1 MAMTGW
7 KALMLTSLILG
18 STEVGAQPIVRLFE
32 LHADPGRQ
40 EAFDAAGRR
49 NLDASLQTEPGVLAM
64 HAVTDRQRPGVAYV
78 FEIYADA
85 DALKTHLATAHY
97 ADFLRATQPLITDKT
112 LTETT
117 PVFLAE
123 KPDRLSVM
131 QRGNTPE
138 VRMVDV
144 TVKPADIPAFTR
156 IVTAE
161 MRESMRIE
169 PGVLAMY
176 AVTRQDH
183 PEQWIFFEIYADAA
197 AYDMHRQTPHFKDY
211 LQRTAEMLVDKGH
224 SEVSTI
230 ALKSRG
236 DMLFDATDMP

>member
-1 MAMTGW
+1 MTGW
-7 KALMLTSLILG
+7 IALMLTSLILG
-18 STEVGAQPIVRLFE
+18 STDVAAQPIVRMFE
-32 LHADPGRQ
+32 LHTDPGRQ

-49 NLDASLQTEPGVLAM
+49 NMDASLQTEPGVLAM

-78 FEIYADA
+78 FEIYANA
-85 DALKTHLATAHY
+85 DALKTHLASAHY
-97 ADFLRATQPLITDKT
+97 ADFLRATQPLIADKT

-123 KPDRLSVM
+123 KSDPLSVM
-131 QRGNTPE
+131 QRGDTPE
-138 VRMVDV
+138 VRIVDV
-144 TVKPADIPAFTR
+144 TVKAADIPAFTR

-197 AYDMHRQTPHFKDY
+197 AYDTHRQTPHFKDY

-236 DMLFDATDMP
+236 GVSFDATHVP

>member
-1 MAMTGW
+1 MTGW

-49 NLDASLQTEPGVLAM
+49 NLDASLQMEPGVLAM
-64 HAVTDRQRPGVAYV
+64 YAVTDRQRPGVAYV

-97 ADFLRATQPLITDKT
+97 ADFLRATQPLVADKK

-176 AVTRQDH
+176 AVTRRDH

-236 DMLFDATDMP
+236 GMLFDATHVP